1 MTIKDFKRIYTGNYD
16 IYLIKDGEYEYPE
29 LLYSSYYSWLSLYD
43 NHKFFEN
50 AEILNLYAEADPPSY
65 TPVVVIQIET
75 Y

>member
-16 IYLIKDGEYEYPE
+16 IYLIKDNSEYPE

-43 NHKFFEN
+43 NDKFFEN
-50 AEILNLYAEADPPSY
+50 AEIFNLYVEIDQPSH

>member
-16 IYLIKDGEYEYPE
+16 IYLIKDGEYPE

-43 NHKFFEN
+43 NDKFFEN
-50 AEILNLYAEADPPSY
+50 AEILNLYVEVDPPSH
-65 TPVVVIQIET
+65 TPIVVIQIET

>member
-16 IYLIKDGEYEYPE
+16 IYLVKDGEYQE
-29 LLYSSYYSWLSLYD
+29 LLYSSYHSWLSLYD
-43 NHKFFEN
+43 NDKFFEN
-50 AEILNLYAEADPPSY
+50 AEILNLYVEADPPFY